1 VPKSARQLAEEIREK
16 WNRAEVEGR
25 DLTLTERREIQALI
39 DSAESQ
45 HEIEKSMRSVGLG
58 DLGPVSTDSRSVTG
72 NPGAAFVKSAGYT
85 RIADPASRGQSWST
99 GMVDVGPLQGK
110 AGTALESGQGAGL
123 VPVPQVAPGVVTKLF
138 EPLGVADVFA
148 QSQATTSTVRYI
160 NEGTATSGAA
170 GVAEGSAKPASDLAY
185 STVDEPVR
193 KIATSITTSDELL
206 EDAAN
211 VEQFVNSR
219 LSLFVKIEEE
229 RQLLR
234 GSGSPELAGLVG
246 RSGVNV
252 YTKLAGDDNAVAI
265 AKVIANTRGS
275 SSLEPSAIIM
285 HPTNWLATR
294 LLRDG
299 TGGTVGQFYGGGP
312 ITGAYG
318 GGGNPGLFGQLLWN
332 VPVVLSSVVGAGTAI
347 VGSFNQ
353 GAEIWRRGGV
363 SVEATNSHSDYFVK
377 NLVALRAEQREALA
391 VYRPGAFTVVSGLT
405 S

>member
-16 WNRAEVEGR
+16 WNQAEVEGR
-25 DLTLTERREIQALI
+25 DLTLAERREVQALI

-45 HEIEKSMRSVGLG
+45 HEIEKSMSSIGLG
-58 DLGPVSTDSRSVTG
+58 DLGPTSADSIAIG
-72 NPGAAFVKSAGYT
+72 GGPGARFVNSAEFK
-85 RIADPASRGQSWST
+85 RLADPASRGQSWST
-99 GMVDVGPLQGK
+99 GMVDVGSLQAK

-148 QSQATTSTVRYI
+148 QRQATTSSVRYI

-170 GVAEGSAKPASDLAY
+170 GVAEGAAKPASDLAY

-193 KIATSITTSDELL
+193 KVATSITTSDELL
-206 EDAAN
+206 EDAVN
-211 VEQFVNSR
+211 VEQFINGR
-219 LSLFVKIEEE
+219 LALFVQIEEE

-234 GSGSPELAGLVG
+234 GSGPPELAGLVG
-246 RSGVNV
+246 RSGVNA
-252 YTKLAGDDNAVAI
+252 YTKAAGDDNAVAI

-275 SSLEPSAIIM
+275 SSLEPSAIVM
-285 HPTNWLATR
+285 HPINWLATR

-332 VPVVLSSVVGAGTAI
+332 VPVVLSSVVGPGTAV

-377 NLVALRAEQREALA
+377 NLIALRAEERLALA
-391 VYRPGAFTVVSGLT
+391 VYRPNSFTVVSGLT